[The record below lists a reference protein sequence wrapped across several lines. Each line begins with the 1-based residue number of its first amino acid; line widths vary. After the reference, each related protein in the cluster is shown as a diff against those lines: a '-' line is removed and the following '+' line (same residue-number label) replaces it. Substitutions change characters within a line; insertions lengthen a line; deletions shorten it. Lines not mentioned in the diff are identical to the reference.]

1 MSPLFLR
8 NLFYLINLDNKD
20 FAAKA
25 SDINFTLRRQIALSG
40 NPFTANRG
48 MIRGVIF
55 PHTKELPAESDD
67 GIVPGI
73 GLAGTLRWLL
83 LA

>member
-8 NLFYLINLDNKD
+8 NLFYLINLDYKD

-55 PHTKELPAESDD
+55 HTQKNCRPKATTGLSQALVSQELS
-67 GIVPGI
+67 GGYC
-73 GLAGTLRWLL
+73 
-83 LA
+83 